1 MATNNI
7 GDTIHALIAH
17 MEKVVIGRTETLRQI
32 LCCWVAGG
40 HVLLEDMPGTG
51 KTIMSRA
58 LARSF
63 NSQFKRIQFTPDLLP
78 NDVLGFSL
86 LDQKTGNFKFVE
98 GPVFSSILLAD
109 EINRATPRTQSSLLE
124 AMGERQVSIEGKTYP
139 LSPTFFVLA
148 TQNPVDNQGTF
159 PLPEAQLDRFMMK
172 LNLGYIQP
180 ELEIQMVKNQNLN
193 QHPIET
199 LQPIQDDAII
209 LKLRELLPQVK
220 VTDDVY
226 QYAMK
231 LMQMTRTHPELKT
244 GGSPRA
250 FLSLMRCAQAMA
262 LLEGK
267 NFVSPSQIFR
277 LAIPVLHHRISL
289 TGEAKVRGRTT
300 IDVLNSILEKNKVPV
315 KMAS

>member
-7 GDTIHALIAH
+7 GETVDALIKH
-17 MEKVVIGRTETLRQI
+17 IEQVVVGRTETLKQI

-40 HVLLEDMPGTG
+40 HVLVEDTPGTG
-51 KTIMSRA
+51 KTMMARA
-58 LARSF
+58 IARTFS
-63 NSQFKRIQFTPDLLP
+63 SQFKRIQFTPDLLP

-86 LDQKTGNFKFVE
+86 LDQKTGAFRFVE
-98 GPVFSSILLAD
+98 GPVFTSILLAD

-124 AMGERQVSIEGKTYP
+124 AMGERQVSIEGKTYK

-148 TQNPVDNQGTF
+148 TQNPLDNQGTF

-172 LNLGYIQP
+172 LTLGYISP
-180 ELEIQMVKNQNLN
+180 ELEIQMVKNHNN
-193 QHPIET
+193 QHPIESLKP
-199 LQPIQDDAII
+199 LQDEEII
-209 LKLRELLPQVK
+209 LKLRELLPAIK
-220 VTDDVY
+220 VSDEVY

-231 LMQMTRTHPELKT
+231 LLQLTRTHPDLRY

-267 NFVSPSQIFR
+267 NFVTPSQIYR
-277 LAIPVLHHRISL
+277 LTIPVLHHRITL
-289 TGEAKVRGRTT
+289 TGEAKVRGKTT